1 MLNSYMGLNFE
12 EHFDVSEIIFYSI
25 TLSKS
30 YMPTSFYPLKLYID
44 TLIIEGQFS
53 FILGE

>member
-1 MLNSYMGLNFE
+1 MGLNFE
-12 EHFDVSEIIFYSI
+12 EHFYVSEIIFYSI

-30 YMPTSFYPLKLYID
+30 YYMPTSFYPLKIHID

>member
-1 MLNSYMGLNFE
+1 MGLNFE